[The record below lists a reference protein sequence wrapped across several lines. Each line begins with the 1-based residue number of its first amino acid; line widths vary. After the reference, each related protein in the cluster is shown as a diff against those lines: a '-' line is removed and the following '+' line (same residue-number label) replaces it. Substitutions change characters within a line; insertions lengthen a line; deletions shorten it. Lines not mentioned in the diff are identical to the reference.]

1 MAAKMASNRV
11 FNSSFKKCVFIEIFD
26 GAANMPYQVFINEG
40 CATGKSDIE
49 LIVEAMVVKKPSL
62 GPILKARGFYFTIE
76 SEFKQGK
83 WITLGEKETVV
94 EGSELRLM
102 ILNNIEIIEMDQST
116 ELTFKESQFISS
128 TLKGTRSAD
137 FTCSNSQ
144 LLLSEDSH
152 GSHARQS
159 QESFT
164 LQSHGSPLL
173 PSQQNLFDV
182 SQEFDGAST
191 EDVFTQVFPVTER
204 KKQHY
209 VHLNTTK
216 FKLPTH
222 FGFLIDE
229 CFDTKSCAAL
239 ELLPLLLPVR
249 NKKNINAAD
258 FIYCAKEEIS
268 KKRASFYIHV

>member
-62 GPILKARGFYFTIE
+62 GPILKARGFYFTIK

-128 TLKGTRSAD
+128 TLKGIY
-137 FTCSNSQ
+137 FY
-144 LLLSEDSH
+144 LLE
-152 GSHARQS
+152 
-159 QESFT
+159 
-164 LQSHGSPLL
+164 
-173 PSQQNLFDV
+173 NL
-182 SQEFDGAST
+182 
-191 EDVFTQVFPVTER
+191 
-204 KKQHY
+204 K
-209 VHLNTTK
+209 
-216 FKLPTH
+216 
-222 FGFLIDE
+222 
-229 CFDTKSCAAL
+229 
-239 ELLPLLLPVR
+239 
-249 NKKNINAAD
+249 
-258 FIYCAKEEIS
+258 
-268 KKRASFYIHV
+268 